1 MKKNINLILA
11 TIICLFVSTIL
22 LLQSCSET
30 ELDSLT
36 LENIPESYKMIGTM
50 HNEGLEYFFKD
61 IRTFY
66 AINTKNGHE
75 KILNKVDY
83 EAMAK
88 RSITNFCKSNKISN
102 TSAQFYEELFDNAE
116 RKTSLRSD
124 NTVPINE
131 EIVKL
136 QEEIN
141 AAIAKDGDKKD
152 LVKFQKSL
160 NEINKKAT
168 NTLSEIDA
176 IAIYAAT
183 STAFS
188 SYIYWKENHVKWMIA
203 LNNPELLELYSD
215 DELNKLKIKNNTLN
229 KSDNI
234 KLKSWWSDA
243 WGAVG
248 EAWDTG
254 AAAMTN
260 WWNNGG
266 KEVVAADAGGAAAGA
281 MHGAIAGLPTAGTL
295 SAPAAVALGIEY
307 GCDASIA
314 ACVYEWIVR

>member
-83 EAMAK
+83 KAMYK

-116 RKTSLRSD
+116 RKTSLRSN

-160 NEINKKAT
+160 DEINKKAT

-188 SYIYWKENHVKWMIA
+188 SYIYWKENHTKWQIA
-203 LNNPELLELYSD
+203 LNHPELLELYSD
-215 DELNKLKIKNNTLN
+215 DELNKLKIKNVNLN
-229 KSDNI
+229 EPESI
-234 KLKSWWSDA
+234 KLKSWWGDA

-254 AAAMTN
+254 ATAMTD

-266 KEVVAADAGGAAAGA
+266 SDVVAADAGGAVTGAMAGA
-281 MHGAIAGLPTAGTL
+281 IGGLATAGTL
-295 SAPAAVALGIEY
+295 SGPAAIAGGISG
-307 GCDASIA
+307 GCYTSIQ
-314 ACVYEWIVR
+314 ETIEQWIKR